1 MVAIDCWSEGAQ
13 ARRWGSSES
22 GLCGLVVFVALAPSF
37 SIHDG
42 RPGRQGELTP
52 LSMMTRWKVSAE
64 EVVRARRSHQR
75 QRSRGTAGIHVDG
88 VVGEDSS
95 PFPPRLPP
103 IWLSSFDHQKGDD
116 AGGSRHL
123 APYTSPEFL
132 LVFTGPPR
140 SLPRQIF
147 NSELSGVLLPWGVFL
162 GLPAQHR
169 PVDAP
174 FSLQPIW
181 VPVANQDSAAVLP
194 ALACLPVDC
203 QPPADLPI
211 GQSNHQRAAS

>member
-1 MVAIDCWSEGAQ
+1 MAS
-13 ARRWGSSES
+13 
-22 GLCGLVVFVALAPSF
+22 GLVVFVALAPSF

-64 EVVRARRSHQR
+64 EVVRACRSHQR

-88 VVGEDSS
+88 VVGEDPS

-123 APYTSPEFL
+123 APFTSPEFL

-162 GLPAQHR
+162 GLPAPTWR
-169 PVDAP
+169 RS
-174 FSLQPIW
+174 FF
-181 VPVANQDSAAVLP
+181 
-194 ALACLPVDC
+194 
-203 QPPADLPI
+203 PPADLGSCRES
-211 GQSNHQRAAS
+211 GQCRCSACPGLPACRPSAACRLAYRSKQSPAGCELKQHP